1 MFLARENNN
10 SKTYLQLMP
19 FIQMTK
25 TTNIYIYMKTRSA
38 WSLSTKIFPKTKR
51 GGAKNG
57 QSPLLI
63 RSEMEILNSGQMP
76 NPELLLKL
84 MDGNTTYT

>member
-1 MFLARENNN
+1 MH
-10 SKTYLQLMP
+10 
-19 FIQMTK
+19 
-25 TTNIYIYMKTRSA
+25 
-38 WSLSTKIFPKTKR
+38 SLSTKIFPKTKR

-63 RSEMEILNSGQMP
+63 RSEIEISNRGQMP

-84 MDGNTTYT
+84 FGWEYNLYITNYNICL